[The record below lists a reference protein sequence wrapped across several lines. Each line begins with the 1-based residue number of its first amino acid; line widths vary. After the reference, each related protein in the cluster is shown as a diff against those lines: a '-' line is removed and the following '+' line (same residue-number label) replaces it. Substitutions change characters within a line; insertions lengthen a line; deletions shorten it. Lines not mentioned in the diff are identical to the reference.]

1 MCDVIHVDTVKEKLE
16 KQVKRIEELETKVNI
31 MEVLAEERRQFIVN
45 GVELGYI
52 SLPDC
57 EVDSANDTFARC
69 NLENEYALNNFKL
82 EQQIGAIGDAQEFAC
97 SNEFHEQNGGNLS
110 TMQLINVYYARKVG
124 DLKKLK
130 ERDL

>member
-1 MCDVIHVDTVKEKLE
+1 MTDFITTKLYAEIEDLKEK
-16 KQVKRIEELETKVNI
+16 VAELETKVNI

-82 EQQIGAIGDAQEFAC
+82 EQQAKGVEALAYSMLFRGHLENTLDRCEVLDRA
-97 SNEFHEQNGGNLS
+97 NEIREQAK
-110 TMQLINVYYARKVG
+110 Q
-124 DLKKLK
+124 LK
-130 ERDL
+130 EQPNV